1 MNKIK
6 VSIVIPVFNGE
17 HSIGRLVKELIAAL
31 GDLYYLEIVL
41 VNDNSPDN
49 SENVCISLYH
59 EHPHIVRFYSLARNV
74 GEHNAVMAGLNQAT
88 GDYMAIMD
96 DDFQNPISEVVKLL
110 DYATRSDCDVTYS
123 YYKKKQH
130 SLFRNIGSWFND
142 KVANFMLDK
151 PKDLYLSSFK
161 VLNRFI
167 TDEIIKYELPY
178 PYIDGLILRTTDK
191 IAAIA
196 VDHHER
202 RAGRSGYTLRKLIRL
217 WLNMFTNFSILPL
230 RVSFI
235 IGVLTSGLGLI
246 FAAITLIEKFSNPNM
261 PVGYASVIVAVLIFA
276 GLQLV
281 SIGVIGEYVG
291 RIFLSQNRK
300 PQYTIRK
307 RFDYKDNK
315 DNSSNNNNNNNPV

>member
-17 HSIGRLVKELIAAL
+17 HSIGRLVNELIAAL
-31 GDLYYLEIVL
+31 RELYNLEIVL

-49 SENVCISLYH
+49 SEAICISLFH
-59 EHPHIVRFYSLARNV
+59 EHPEIVRFYSLARNV
-74 GEHNAVMAGLNQAT
+74 GEHNAVMAGLNQAS
-88 GDYMAIMD
+88 GDYMVIMD

-110 DYATRSDCDVTYS
+110 DYATRNDCDVTYT

-130 SLFRNIGSWFND
+130 SLFRNLGSWFND

-167 TDEIIKYELPY
+167 ASEIIKYELPY

-191 IAAIA
+191 IATIA

-235 IGVLTSGLGLI
+235 MGVLTAVLGLV
-246 FAAITLIEKFSNPNM
+246 FAVITLIEKFSNPHM

-276 GLQLV
+276 GIQLV
-281 SIGVIGEYVG
+281 SVGVIGEYVG

-307 RFDYKDNK
+307 RFDKK
-315 DNSSNNNNNNNPV
+315 NNNNNRKEQ

>member
-1 MNKIK
+1 M
-6 VSIVIPVFNGE
+6 
-17 HSIGRLVKELIAAL
+17 
-31 GDLYYLEIVL
+31 
-41 VNDNSPDN
+41 
-49 SENVCISLYH
+49 
-59 EHPHIVRFYSLARNV
+59 
-74 GEHNAVMAGLNQAT
+74 
-88 GDYMAIMD
+88 
-96 DDFQNPISEVVKLL
+96 
-110 DYATRSDCDVTYS
+110 
-123 YYKKKQH
+123 
-130 SLFRNIGSWFND
+130 FRNLGSWFND

-167 TDEIIKYELPY
+167 TTEIIKYELPY

-191 IAAIA
+191 IATIS

-235 IGVLTSGLGLI
+235 MGALTAGLGLV
-246 FAAITLIEKFSNPNM
+246 FAILTLIEKFSNPNM

-276 GLQLV
+276 GIQLV
-281 SIGVIGEYVG
+281 SVGVIGEYVG

-307 RFDYKDNK
+307 RFDKKNGK
-315 DNSSNNNNNNNPV
+315 L